1 MDIRIRLSQGLRQAV
16 VEQLQGAYA
25 RGQVRLVRRIHAL
38 MSIIEGK
45 SVDEVAA
52 LLDLGE
58 QTVRDYVNA
67 FLYRGMASLVYQ
79 KPAGRPPRSRTGGA
93 CAGFQPGSPS
103 RNDLSWQGESP
114 GGSSPGQVAS
124 E

>member
-52 LLDLGE
+52 H
-58 QTVRDYVNA
+58 
-67 FLYRGMASLVYQ
+67 
-79 KPAGRPPRSRTGGA
+79 AG
-93 CAGFQPGSPS
+93 PG
-103 RNDLSWQGESP
+103 
-114 GGSSPGQVAS
+114 
-124 E
+124 